1 MEQFLTLLQGPAAA
15 TVLMGAI
22 LYTAYKFV
30 LTYAIPRFDQTLK
43 ESNER
48 FNAVVAEHKADRDAF
63 VHTIERITARIDKM
77 NEVTD
82 EMARSVEGL
91 HKSVSEIH
99 QKLQD
104 ERLSR
109 N

>member
-1 MEQFLTLLQGPAAA
+1 MEEFLTLMQGPAAA

-30 LTYAIPRFDQTLK
+30 LTYAIPLFQQTLK

-48 FNAVVAEHKADRDAF
+48 FTAVVAEHKADRDTF
-63 VHTIERITARIDKM
+63 VSTIERITTRIDKM

-104 ERLSR
+104 ERLR
-109 N
+109 RG